1 MQSVWF
7 VSIRECRRDRNRP
20 RADVDSAGIVSC
32 CSVCVCVDRAN
43 GEWFDA
49 EVVVEVW
56 TGLSVAK
63 RLGPLWGGLFIQGEV
78 DHQ

>member
-1 MQSVWF
+1 LLS
-7 VSIRECRRDRNRP
+7 R
-20 RADVDSAGIVSC
+20 
-32 CSVCVCVDRAN
+32 CVCVDRAN

-63 RLGPLWGGLFIQGEV
+63 RLGPLWEGLFIQGEV